1 MNREKIGSRE
11 MTEKEKILFT
21 QIEELMD
28 IINEYP
34 DGASEEAKQ
43 RFTNAIMSSEVANL
57 MLNKYIM
64 TEQESIE
71 LISVLKD
78 LAEDILHN
86 VKVKDS

>member
-11 MTEKEKILFT
+11 MTEKEKTLFT

-34 DGASEEAKQ
+34 DGASEEAKA
-43 RFTNAIMSSEVANL
+43 RFTEAIMSTDVAVL

-64 TEQESIE
+64 TEEESIK
-71 LISVLKD
+71 LIGILKD
-78 LAEDILHN
+78 LAEDILQN
-86 VKVKDS
+86 VGVKDS

>member
-34 DGASEEAKQ
+34 DGAS
-43 RFTNAIMSSEVANL
+43 
-57 MLNKYIM
+57 
-64 TEQESIE
+64 
-71 LISVLKD
+71 
-78 LAEDILHN
+78 
-86 VKVKDS
+86 